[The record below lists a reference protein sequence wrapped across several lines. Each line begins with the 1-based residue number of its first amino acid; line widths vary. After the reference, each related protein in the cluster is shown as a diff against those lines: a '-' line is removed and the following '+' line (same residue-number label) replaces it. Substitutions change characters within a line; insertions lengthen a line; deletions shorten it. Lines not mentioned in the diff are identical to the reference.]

1 MKKKLSVL
9 IACLLMS
16 LPSFSQKGTSDS
28 LILLPKSIV
37 TKITKDLER
46 YDLCKKEVLT
56 KDSIITDFIKLKS
69 FNDSIIHK
77 LDSNQNIH
85 LTQIANWVVA
95 DSVRGKQVTELKNDV
110 VKYKN
115 QRNWAGGA
123 GLVLTVLAILF
134 L

>member
-1 MKKKLSVL
+1 
-9 IACLLMS
+9 MS